1 MDKITKAMIKA
12 VLESNI
18 LELIQTKKKIVKR
31 KGRELAF
38 EFDVLVEK
46 SIIDILRSEGF
57 GGIIVGEETNKNEG
71 DEREG
76 YILVDPVDGSHN
88 ARRGIPFY
96 ATLLV
101 YLEGKHYEDVFSSV
115 VFDPLRN
122 KIYYAERN
130 KGAFLIRDGKTNQ
143 LIVKDEVEEPIM
155 LDILRTQMMIKTN
168 KLSKFGSL
176 RRFGSIG
183 LATAWIAENILDATI
198 DVTKGTRSLDVL
210 ASLFLVKEANGKVI
224 IEPKEDIIDARLN
237 FIAGRKQLVNIL
249 ARTFWWRR
257 R

>member
-18 LELIQTKKKIVKR
+18 LELIQTRRKIVKK

-38 EFDVLVEK
+38 EFDILAEK

-57 GGIIVGEETNKNEG
+57 GGIIIGEETNKNEG
-71 DEREG
+71 DEKEG
-76 YILVDPVDGSHN
+76 YILIDPVDGSHN
-88 ARRGIPFY
+88 ARRDIPFY
-96 ATLLV
+96 ATLIV
-101 YLEGKHYEDVFSSV
+101 YLKGKHYEDIFSSV

-122 KIYYAERN
+122 KIYYAERK
-130 KGAFLIRDGKTNQ
+130 KGAFLIHDGKTKQ
-143 LIVKDEVEEPIM
+143 LIVKDEIEEPIM
-155 LDILRTQMMIKTN
+155 LDIIRTKMMIKTD
-168 KLSKFGSL
+168 KLSRFGSL

-183 LATAWIAENILDATI
+183 LATAWVAENKIDATI
-198 DVTKGTRSLDVL
+198 DITKGTRSLDVL
-210 ASLFLVKEANGKVI
+210 ASLFLVKEAKGKVI
-224 IEPKEDIIDARLN
+224 VEPKEDIIDARLN

-257 R
+257 K